1 MRKCHN
7 NFIRRKKAQRINQI
21 LSYAPITLRQ
31 VAVKKETPMKPKT
44 VRRVKSEQDS
54 QTRAYSMHAGIVAG
68 SIVFT
73 ADGEIP
79 VEYLSRGDKIV
90 TRDAGI
96 VTLVDT
102 FIHRISV
109 PEVAI
114 KAGSLGHT
122 RPDQNVII
130 PAAQHVMVRDWRAQ
144 SMFGKPQAIVQAG
157 QLIDGEFITDLGI
170 RDLHLVHLTFDRPH
184 VIYADG
190 LEISVPLATVA
201 QAIAA

>member
-1 MRKCHN
+1 
-7 NFIRRKKAQRINQI
+7 
-21 LSYAPITLRQ
+21 
-31 VAVKKETPMKPKT
+31 MKPKT

-79 VEYLSRGDKIV
+79 VEYLSPGDKIV
-90 TRDAGI
+90 TRDAGMVKLI
-96 VTLVDT
+96 DT
-102 FIHRISV
+102 FTHRISA
-109 PEVAI
+109 PAVAI

-130 PAAQHVMVRDWRAQ
+130 PAAQHVLVRDWRAQ
-144 SMFGKPQAIVQAG
+144 SMFGKPQVVVQAG
-157 QLIDGEFITDLGI
+157 QLIDGEFITDLGV
-170 RDLHLVHLTFDRPH
+170 RNLQLVHLTFDRPH

-190 LEISVPLATVA
+190 LEISVPLATMA
-201 QAIAA
+201 QAVAA